1 MIKRFLIIL
10 ILIFNLSNLSFA
22 DDIRDFEIEGMSI
35 GDSLLDY
42 FSEEEIKEWYK
53 TFYPASKKFY
63 LIEAGASKSSY
74 ELYDDVGFHIR
85 NNDKKYIIVSL
96 KGTKFFI
103 SNLKAC
109 MKEKEKIAFEISNI
123 LPNAKEE
130 IYDYKYKA
138 VSDGNSIAYISDFE
152 TDNGSIRIFCVN
164 WSAATEKEENW
175 DDNLAV
181 SISPSEFLNWLYTES
196 E

>member
-1 MIKRFLIIL
+1 MKKFLAIL
-10 ILIFNLSNLSFA
+10 VLGLFLTIPSQA
-22 DDIRDFEIEGMSI
+22 DDIRDFQIEGMSI

-42 FSEEEIKEWYK
+42 FSEEEIKGWHK
-53 TFYPASKKFY
+53 TLYSGSKKFHQ
-63 LIEAGASKSSY
+63 IEAGVSKSSF

-96 KGTKFFI
+96 KGAQFFKN
-103 SNLKAC
+103 NLKAC
-109 MKEKEKIAFEISNI
+109 MKEKEKVTLEISNI

-130 IYDYKYKA
+130 IYDYKYKS

-152 TDNGSIRIFCVN
+152 ADNGAIRIYCVD

-175 DDNLAV
+175 TDNLAV
-181 SISPSEFLNWLYTES
+181 SISSSEFLNWLYTES

>member
-1 MIKRFLIIL
+1 MKKLLGILVLGLFLITP
-10 ILIFNLSNLSFA
+10 SQA
-22 DDIRDFEIEGMSI
+22 DDISDFQIEGMSI

-42 FSEEEIKEWYK
+42 FSENEINGWYK

-63 LIEAGASKSSY
+63 LIEAGRSKSSY

-96 KGTKFFI
+96 KGAKFFKN
-103 SNLKAC
+103 NLKAC
-109 MKEKEKIAFEISNI
+109 MKEKEKITLEISNI
-123 LPNAKEE
+123 LPNVKEE
-130 IYDYKYKA
+130 IYDYKYKS
-138 VSDGNSIAYISDFE
+138 VSDGNSIAYISDFKA
-152 TDNGSIRIFCVN
+152 DNGDIRIWCAD
-164 WSAATEKEENW
+164 WSVVTEKEKNW

-181 SISPSEFLNWLYTES
+181 SISSSEFLNWLYTES